1 MSDLKMREEFEA
13 AVLRDWPSAN
23 LNICDVPFSLRAGQ
37 YVDECVQRAWW
48 GWQASR
54 AAVVIE
60 LPDPEIKDRPTCV
73 EVAMDCCKEAIEAA
87 GLQVKR

>member
-13 AVLRDWPSAN
+13 WAKGENKW
-23 LNICDVPFSLRAGQ
+23 
-37 YVDECVQRAWW
+37 YVDRNSFGDYIHGFVRDAWSA
-48 GWQASR
+48 WQASR